1 MTQVN
6 CTVPVVNWST
16 CSDDSVTPTPNI
28 EDFWNLETLGIR
40 DPLDLTN
47 DDKALKQFNGS
58 IRFTEGRYQITWPW
72 KCDHPDLSENFQVAV
87 NRLRGLARR
96 FDQDKDLL
104 VKYND
109 VIQNQV
115 ELGVIEKVF
124 NSSDDTL
131 KHYLPHHPIL
141 TPTKD
146 TTKLRVASVKAKKG
160 AKSLNECGPVLLP
173 DLCGIL
179 LCLRLHPI
187 VMFADIETAFLQVG
201 IRKFDRDV
209 TRFLWFKNLNN
220 ISVMMIVLMC
230 TDFVMCHLELFVVLS
245 CFQEQSDFTS
255 NSSRVQLLS

>member
-1 MTQVN
+1 MTL
-6 CTVPVVNWST
+6 
-16 CSDDSVTPTPNI
+16 TPNI

-47 DDKALKQFNGS
+47 DDKALKQFNDS

-72 KCDHPDLSENFQVAV
+72 KCDHPDLPDNFQVAV

-96 FDQDKDLL
+96 FDRDKDLL

-115 ELGVIEKVF
+115 EMGVIEKVV

-141 TPTKD
+141 TPAKD
-146 TTKLRVASVKAKKG
+146 TTKLRVVYNALVKAKKG
-160 AKSLNECGPVLLP
+160 AKSLNECLFHGPVLLP

-179 LCLRLHPI
+179 LRLILHPI
-187 VMFADIETAFLQVG
+187 VCL
-201 IRKFDRDV
+201 
-209 TRFLWFKNLNN
+209 L
-220 ISVMMIVLMC
+220 ISKKHFCKLVSGQ
-230 TDFVMCHLELFVVLS
+230 DFCGLR
-245 CFQEQSDFTS
+245 T
-255 NSSRVQLLS
+255 